1 MSGVIWPP
9 GHGLGNRAELRRS
22 RCCLGPVG
30 EAGNLGL
37 LGQLCR
43 WKPWLQ
49 FPPVVTGECL
59 KTISVQPGAAG
70 LEQLLL
76 SLAALWMTSP
86 CAHLE
91 ACLSGREG
99 PFRGTLAALPC
110 RGSCGSRCSIHPFS
124 CGCSCPAAGTAAS
137 PTPGCTP
144 SEALSTRWGWME
156 CGF

>member
-9 GHGLGNRAELRRS
+9 GHDLGNRTELRRS
-22 RCCLGPVG
+22 CCCLGPVG
-30 EAGNLGL
+30 EARNLGL

-43 WKPWLQ
+43 WKLWLQ
-49 FPPVVTGECL
+49 FPPVVTG
-59 KTISVQPGAAG
+59 TISVHPGAAG
-70 LEQLLL
+70 LGQSLL

-99 PFRGTLAALPC
+99 PC
-110 RGSCGSRCSIHPFS
+110 RGLSTLSHV
-124 CGCSCPAAGTAAS
+124 GCSCPAAGTAAS

-144 SEALSTRWGWME
+144 SDALSTRWGWME
-156 CGF
+156 CGWGELG